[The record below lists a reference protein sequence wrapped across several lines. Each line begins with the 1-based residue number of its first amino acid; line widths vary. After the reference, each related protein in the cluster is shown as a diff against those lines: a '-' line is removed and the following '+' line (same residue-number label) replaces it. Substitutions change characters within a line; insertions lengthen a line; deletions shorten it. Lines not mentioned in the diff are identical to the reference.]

1 MSANPSKRKRSPS
14 PSPTASPS
22 TPTIRGRDGIIQ
34 STSLSLPAFGPIET
48 DATNAFS
55 MSVANPV
62 ASTSAGGGRD
72 GDASPAKRARVDNAS
87 VAGSE
92 EEFWVD
98 AVLDASALPLEGES
112 RNEELKVSSAQP
124 LKKSVS
130 FQELNG
136 GGAGDIGDEDGILV
150 DATILGRLDFK
161 NKRGPSPDRLINLH
175 VRDGTMDDF
184 PIVDNDPVSTWNI
197 HPFE

>member
-1 MSANPSKRKRSPS
+1 M
-14 PSPTASPS
+14 
-22 TPTIRGRDGIIQ
+22 RGKDGIIQ
-34 STSLSLPAFGPIET
+34 STSRSSLAFGPMET

-62 ASTSAGGGRD
+62 ASTSTGD
-72 GDASPAKRARVDNAS
+72 SDASPAKRARVDNAS

-92 EEFWVD
+92 EEFWADV
-98 AVLDASALPLEGES
+98 ALDASALALEEER
-112 RNEELKVSSAQP
+112 RNKDLKFSSAQP

-136 GGAGDIGDEDGILV
+136 GGPEDLGDEDGILV
-150 DATILGRLDFK
+150 DATILRRLDFK

-184 PIVDNDPVSTWNI
+184 PVVDNDPVSAGNI
-197 HPFE
+197 RSFE